1 MALPEYEK
9 IARSGRNRSGQNNG
23 TSAPTNLAVI
33 EESAAT
39 DEVAVLY
46 DYFRTHF
53 GRPDVPGI
61 LKCFATHPP
70 LLRHM
75 MVISETLIFS
85 DGALGRKHKEMI
97 ATLVSAQ
104 NLCPYC
110 VDSHAFFL
118 RMHGGSSGVLAAIQA
133 NDLHSPELTHSEQ
146 ALLGFVRKVN
156 FNSHEVN
163 PEDVALL
170 KKSGWS
176 EIQIAEAIHVT
187 ALFAAFNRVANSFGL
202 SSQGLLALYDED
214 AAPAI
219 DKKSV
224 MGRTKV

>member
-9 IARSGRNRSGQNNG
+9 IARSKRNKS
-23 TSAPTNLAVI
+23 TSAPANLAVI
-33 EESAAT
+33 EESVAT

-75 MVISETLIFS
+75 MVISETLIFT
-85 DGALGRKHKEMI
+85 DGALRRKDKEMI

-104 NLCPYC
+104 NSCPYC

-118 RMHGGSSGVLAAIQA
+118 RMHGGSAGALAAIQA
-133 NDLHSPELTHSEQ
+133 NDLKSLELTQSEQ
-146 ALLGFVRKVN
+146 ALLRFVRKVN
-156 FNSHEVN
+156 SNSHEVN
-163 PEDVALL
+163 AEDIALM
-170 KKSGWS
+170 KKAGWS
-176 EIQIAEAIHVT
+176 ELQIAEAIHIT
-187 ALFAAFNRVANSFGL
+187 ALFASFNRVANSFGL
-202 SSQGLLALYDED
+202 SSQGLLALYDDVELSGG
-214 AAPAI
+214 
-219 DKKSV
+219 DKPSN
-224 MGRTKV
+224 GRRNA

>member
-9 IARSGRNRSGQNNG
+9 IARSGRNAAAG
-23 TSAPTNLAVI
+23 APANLAVV

-46 DYFRTHF
+46 EYFRTHF

-104 NLCPYC
+104 NFCPYC

-118 RMHGGSSGVLAAIQA
+118 RTHGGSTGALAALQA
-133 NDLHSPELTHSEQ
+133 NDLHSPEFTDAEQ
-146 ALLGFVRKVN
+146 LLLAFVRKVN
-156 FNSHEVN
+156 FSSHHVN
-163 PEDVALL
+163 PEDVSQL
-170 KKSGWS
+170 KQAGWS
-176 EIQIAEAIHVT
+176 ELQIAEAIHIT
-187 ALFAAFNRVANSFGL
+187 ALFATFNRVANAFGL
-202 SSQGLLALYDED
+202 SSQGLLGLYED
-214 AAPAI
+214 AAP
-219 DKKSV
+219 SV
-224 MGRTKV
+224 DEQPEN